1 MCVAVC
7 ILVIHLLSSCSSS
20 FPSSPSSI
28 PPLSS
33 PSPFCLIVE
42 KTLGKKRGSERDED
56 REKDGM
62 WERKEGLSNRKE
74 TERERGQ
81 PPVCNVDGQM
91 EG

>member
-7 ILVIHLLSSCSSS
+7 ILVIHLLSSCSSY
-20 FPSSPSSI
+20 FPLSPSSI
-28 PPLSS
+28 PPLISFTFLS
-33 PSPFCLIVE
+33 HCQ